1 MSEMITVGD
10 AIARTLEQ
18 YQVEAIYGVI
28 SIHNLPIADAVG
40 QRGNIRFVPAR
51 GEAGSVTMADAHG
64 RFSGL
69 GVALTSTGAGA
80 GNAVGALVEAM
91 NACTPLLHLTG
102 QVEKAWL
109 DADTGFIH
117 ETRDQL
123 TFLKASSKRAYRI
136 SNANQAIAIL
146 HKAIQDAQ
154 TPPCGPVSVEI
165 PIDIQGAKIPLS
177 LVTKPVKPASVPAV
191 DTGMV
196 DALWAQLQQ
205 AKQPLLWLGGGALGS
220 ADAVKTLAD
229 AGITVISSTHARG
242 VLPDSHRASL
252 RAFHNSPSVEA
263 LIAQCDFTLVAGSR
277 LRSNETR
284 SWTLELPSPRVQ
296 IDIDPAAASRNYLMD
311 STLIA
316 DCSAVLGALAAKVQ
330 GREWGSPQWD
340 MQVQQAVEQAEQGLR
355 EQCGAYAKLNDA
367 IEKALPKDGL
377 LVRDITVSGSL
388 WGSRLFRANGPMM
401 NIHSLAGAIGMGLPM
416 AIGTAIANP
425 QRKVVGLVG
434 DGGLSLNLGELA
446 TLAQEK
452 ANVTLLVMNDGG
464 YGVMRGIQDKYFGGR
479 QYYNALH
486 TPDFTLLAQAIGL
499 QAWSVERAEDFD
511 AVMTEALAMPG
522 PSVVEV
528 RMGQIGALKFAGP
541 PQKTLY

>member
-177 LVTKPVKPASVPAV
+177 LVTAPVKPASVPAV

-196 DALWAQLQQ
+196 DALWAQLKQ

-220 ADAVKTLAD
+220 AEAVKKLAD

-242 VLPDSHRASL
+242 VLPDDHRASL

-316 DCSAVLGALAAKVQ
+316 DCSALLGALAKKVQ
-330 GREWGSPQWD
+330 GREWGNAQWD
-340 MQVQQAVEQAEQGLR
+340 MQVQQAVGQAEQGLR

-367 IEKALPKDGL
+367 IEKALPKDGQ
-377 LVRDITVSGSL
+377 
-388 WGSRLFRANGPMM
+388 LFHAQGR
-401 NIHSLAGAIGMGLPM
+401 GLH
-416 AIGTAIANP
+416 
-425 QRKVVGLVG
+425 VGLRG
-434 DGGLSLNLGELA
+434 KAGCIILGAPQSAHPGIDPHRRGAHMQHPGG
-446 TLAQEK
+446 K
-452 ANVTLLVMNDGG
+452 ACLFAV
-464 YGVMRGIQDKYFGGR
+464 YSPH
-479 QYYNALH
+479 NALH
-486 TPDFTLLAQAIGL
+486 QPNQADQNGRRGSQLTKAEGQRLHQRRNKPLGRHGNILHPPLHGRGTAACGPEHPQRHHPAAQQG
-499 QAWSVERAEDFD
+499 Q
-511 AVMTEALAMPG
+511 PG
-522 PSVVEV
+522 FV
-528 RMGQIGALKFAGP
+528 GAAKRTHGG
-541 PQKTLY
+541 